1 MNRVIFMSESPLRW
15 WRMALVSHLLHHF
28 HHSSKIEKLNSLK
41 KEAII
46 HFFFFWKDL
55 NIENSQFHCDLIRA
69 KPNKRHSSP
78 EKTQT
83 WSTKIQKLWKKLV
96 KMKVKREKIK
106 EIFLICYNSKK
117 NYKRKNKD
125 LDTGKVEISHC
136 YLLYEKLTFYCQDHF
151 FTIFLIN
158 KKLNLNKWVKFL
170 KQ

>member
-1 MNRVIFMSESPLRW
+1 MKWLTQKVPFSPYLDESGNFYVWVTSPVVEDGACESSFTPFSPQFKNR
-15 WRMALVSHLLHHF
+15 
-28 HHSSKIEKLNSLK
+28 KIKFTQKRSYYT
-41 KEAII
+41 
-46 HFFFFWKDL
+46 FFFFWKDL

-125 LDTGKVEISHC
+125 LDTGKV
-136 YLLYEKLTFYCQDHF
+136 
-151 FTIFLIN
+151 
-158 KKLNLNKWVKFL
+158 
-170 KQ
+170 